1 MAAVDGRAINAYVGT
16 GTGKPMDS
24 GFWYLCCV
32 FKPYRAKAFARLPPI
47 QEFHFF
53 TFSLFDFF
61 LFDYLVCSR
70 VAKEYTVPL
79 VVRNPTVGEQEP
91 HGIYSPTVGSER
103 KTVRLFL
110 KLTTGFQW
118 MGVFTRSEKRPIRTL
133 LLYYS

>member
-1 MAAVDGRAINAYVGT
+1 MGMNQHLEHSQPVLQIRLLPRKIKRTPYFLAGT
-16 GTGKPMDS
+16 
-24 GFWYLCCV
+24 YLCCV

-47 QEFHFF
+47 HEFHL
-53 TFSLFDFF
+53 SE
-61 LFDYLVCSR
+61 
-70 VAKEYTVPL
+70 AKEYTVPL